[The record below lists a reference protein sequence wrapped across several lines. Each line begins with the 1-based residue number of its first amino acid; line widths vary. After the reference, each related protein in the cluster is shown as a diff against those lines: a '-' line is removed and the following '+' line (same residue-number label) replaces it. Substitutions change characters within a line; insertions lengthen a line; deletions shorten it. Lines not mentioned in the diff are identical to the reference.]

1 MSDNSLMENHT
12 ASQIDSNHNHSTN
25 QFNTTLNQTTSTP
38 STPSNQLPESK
49 ANAQPTTTTTAA
61 RDSLTP
67 RDRTSSVHST
77 RSIVVSVTSELGH
90 ESKLAGVSEES
101 SVSLTHNASNH
112 HHHQQQQTVHVGNV
126 KFDIGSLVME
136 SPRGSVLS
144 LGEPAVD
151 GSAVGAVARVQE
163 AEERDAERPMSWG
176 PASKSAVSGLKKK
189 GIIKSLSVRTGDG
202 SFVSRATGSG
212 RSPSLVSRAPS
223 SRAARSVSPAGTNST
238 QLSATRGGAGG
249 GKKEKDVSPMSPSRV
264 FSSATLGGFGSST
277 TWKLDMDCAGCTPGG
292 ERENL
297 LERLNAIT
305 LWTKQTPLPSLKDIA
320 RELRFWLRILQLALT
335 FGAFAG
341 LSVGTFRANYMSS
354 VLSTAGI
361 NFMAF
366 TSISSGF
373 VSISW
378 IIVYLNPSTLGIAPH
393 KHARI
398 SRIEV
403 LIDLFFLSLWFAAS
417 VNLAYHIDM
426 ACPAKDH
433 SCLSWDLALVF
444 GYACGGGFALM
455 GGLGVGDLRTHGWG
469 FGDVVG
475 RAVEARGGWVPERMA
490 RWMKDGVDEF
500 ED

>member
-1 MSDNSLMENHT
+1 MFEFNTEISPVFLSANELFGALEILALGLAGSPSTCVTLVLMELCMSYLRPLST
-12 ASQIDSNHNHSTN
+12 AIG
-25 QFNTTLNQTTSTP
+25 
-38 STPSNQLPESK
+38 
-49 ANAQPTTTTTAA
+49 AA
-61 RDSLTP
+61 
-67 RDRTSSVHST
+67 SV
-77 RSIVVSVTSELGH
+77 EFH
-90 ESKLAGVSEES
+90 ESTSVKL
-101 SVSLTHNASNH
+101 
-112 HHHQQQQTVHVGNV
+112 
-126 KFDIGSLVME
+126 
-136 SPRGSVLS
+136 
-144 LGEPAVD
+144 
-151 GSAVGAVARVQE
+151 
-163 AEERDAERPMSWG
+163 
-176 PASKSAVSGLKKK
+176 
-189 GIIKSLSVRTGDG
+189 
-202 SFVSRATGSG
+202 
-212 RSPSLVSRAPS
+212 
-223 SRAARSVSPAGTNST
+223 
-238 QLSATRGGAGG
+238 
-249 GKKEKDVSPMSPSRV
+249 
-264 FSSATLGGFGSST
+264 
-277 TWKLDMDCAGCTPGG
+277 
-292 ERENL
+292 
-297 LERLNAIT
+297 
-305 LWTKQTPLPSLKDIA
+305 LWVKDIA

-475 RAVEARGGWVPERMA
+475 RAVEARGGWVPERVA
-490 RWMKDGVDEF
+490 RRMKDGVDEF